1 MRNSLSRTLFSK
13 TSPLARGGR
22 GVHPF
27 NWEKIPVSLDKELEQ
42 ITASSETEKRYV
54 DKLYQVWLLDGHD
67 VWILIHIEVQSQYD
81 KDFSQ
86 KMFIYNYRAFDLY
99 HKEVI
104 SLAILGDERKNW
116 RPNYFGYGKGN
127 SQLKFTFSIVKLLDY
142 KWEELEQNQ
151 NIFAIVVM
159 AHLKTKFT
167 GKNLT
172 EREQWK
178 WTLSRLLY
186 EKGYTRKHI
195 VDLYKLIDLMMSLP
209 PELQLNFEEKLT
221 QYQEERKMPLLTN
234 IEQRA
239 LVKGQEIGAKETR
252 KQDIIN
258 LLESRF
264 NTLPEKLVNSIKN
277 IEDLSVLK
285 YLLIQTIKVN
295 SVTEFEQLINENLPN
310 TNNL

>member
-1 MRNSLSRTLFSK
+1 
-13 TSPLARGGR
+13 
-22 GVHPF
+22 
-27 NWEKIPVSLDKELEQ
+27 
-42 ITASSETEKRYV
+42 
-54 DKLYQVWLLDGHD
+54 
-67 VWILIHIEVQSQYD
+67 
-81 KDFSQ
+81 
-86 KMFIYNYRAFDLY
+86 
-99 HKEVI
+99 
-104 SLAILGDERKNW
+104 
-116 RPNYFGYGKGN
+116 
-127 SQLKFTFSIVKLLDY
+127 
-142 KWEELEQNQ
+142 
-151 NIFAIVVM
+151 M

-167 GKNLT
+167 GKNLVK
-172 EREQWK
+172 REQWK

-186 EKGYTRKHI
+186 QRGYNRKQI

-209 PELQLNFEEKLT
+209 PELQISFEEKLT

-239 LVKGQEIGAKETR
+239 TKKTNQ
-252 KQDIIN
+252 QNIID